1 MIDRISTSFI
11 ALLRRRQTLS
21 TGAGVSGSREPG
33 ECPVC
38 HVPLHYLRKLFLSM
52 YDVKEEAERREQ
64 EYREQGVFECWL
76 PKLSS
81 DDVKLFEGL

>member
-1 MIDRISTSFI
+1 
-11 ALLRRRQTLS
+11 
-21 TGAGVSGSREPG
+21 
-33 ECPVC
+33 
-38 HVPLHYLRKLFLSM
+38 M

-64 EYREQGVFECWL
+64 EYREQGVFKCWL

>member
-1 MIDRISTSFI
+1 MFLCITCESF
-11 ALLRRRQTLS
+11 
-21 TGAGVSGSREPG
+21 
-33 ECPVC
+33 
-38 HVPLHYLRKLFLSM
+38 FLSM

-64 EYREQGVFECWL
+64 EYREQGVFRCWL